1 MTAKP
6 TRIFI
11 ADDVKTVRVA
21 IRRILEQEPDFQVV
35 GESED
40 YAETL
45 ERAAAL
51 KPDVLISDLRMRAG
65 PKAQPS
71 DFAELARMCG
81 CKVVA
86 VTFAAIDHGVRAVAN
101 DMGAAQIL
109 DKVTLGDTLV
119 PAIREVT
126 AAK

>member
-1 MTAKP
+1 MSEKF
-6 TRIFI
+6 TRVFI
-11 ADDVKTVRVA
+11 ADDVKAVRDA
-21 IRRILEQEPDFQVV
+21 IRRILEHEPDFRVV

-40 YAETL
+40 YAQTL
-45 ERAAAL
+45 EHAAAL

-71 DFAELARMCG
+71 DFAELARVCG

-86 VTFAAIDHGVRAVAN
+86 VTFATIGQGVQAVAS
-101 DMGAAQIL
+101 DMGAATIL
-109 DKVTLGDTLV
+109 DKVTLADTLV
-119 PAIREVT
+119 PAIRDVT

>member
-1 MTAKP
+1 MSEKF
-6 TRIFI
+6 TRVFI
-11 ADDVKTVRVA
+11 ADDVKAVGDA
-21 IRRILEQEPDFQVV
+21 IRRILEHEPDFRVV

-40 YAETL
+40 YAQTL
-45 ERAAAL
+45 EHAAAL

-71 DFAELARMCG
+71 DFAELARVCG

-86 VTFAAIDHGVRAVAN
+86 VTFATINRGVKAVAS
-101 DMGAAQIL
+101 DMGAATIL
-109 DKVTLGDTLV
+109 DKVTLADSLV
-119 PAIREVT
+119 PAIRDGT

>member
-1 MTAKP
+1 MSEKL

-11 ADDVKTVRVA
+11 ADDVKAVRDA
-21 IRRILEQEPDFQVV
+21 IRRILEQEPDFRVV

-40 YAETL
+40 YAQTL
-45 ERAAAL
+45 ESAAML

-71 DFAELARMCG
+71 DFAELARVCG

-86 VTFAAIDHGVRAVAN
+86 VTFATIDQGVQAVAS
-101 DMGAAQIL
+101 DMGAAAIL
-109 DKVTLGDTLV
+109 DKVTLAETLV
-119 PAIREVT
+119 PAIRKVT
-126 AAK
+126 APK